1 MTNRNRRGRPP
12 QPTGPAPLDIDQAKV
27 DNTADEIRERLK
39 RAGRGEIADQLRKSY
54 GEALPCYGVRP
65 ADVHN
70 IGMDYV
76 RRLRSAGY
84 PTSVALADNLFR
96 TGNLEEG
103 MIGAQIVGALARFIA
118 GGDFERFDRW
128 AATLTNPQTAEA
140 LGTQC
145 ISRAMSG
152 KPSIALRLEEWAKGP
167 NVWKR
172 IAAVT
177 SFSPLVREGRFMTDA
192 LTVAEPLMTDSH
204 ADVQQAVGTM
214 LMEMTRLQAPRV
226 VEFLTP
232 WKGKGPETIM
242 KLAATKLTGPDR
254 EAVLG

>member
-1 MTNRNRRGRPP
+1 MTNRNRRRPP
-12 QPTGPAPLDIDQAKV
+12 QPAGPAPLDVDEAKV
-27 DNTADEIRERLK
+27 ESTANEIRERLK
-39 RAGRGEIADQLRKSY
+39 RAGRTEIAEKLRESY
-54 GEALPCYGVRP
+54 GEDLPCYGVRP

-84 PTSVALADNLFR
+84 PMSLAIAENLFR

-103 MIGAQIVGALARFIA
+103 VIGAQLVGSLARFIA
-118 GGDFERFDRW
+118 GGDFERFERW
-128 AATLTNPQTAEA
+128 AVKLTNPQTAEA

-152 KPSIALRLEEWAKGP
+152 KPSIALKLEEWAKGP
-167 NVWKR
+167 NIWKR

-192 LTVAEPLMTDSH
+192 LTVAEPLMTD
-204 ADVQQAVGTM
+204 DDPEVQQAVGTM

-226 VEFLTP
+226 VEFLAP
-232 WKGKGPETIM
+232 WKGKGPETVM
-242 KLAATKLTGPDR
+242 KLAATKLTGADR